1 VLDTLDYLQKGG
13 RIGKAQAFLGS
24 VLNVKPILTLQEGEA
39 YPLERQRN
47 RGRALKR
54 LMDLASDMAPVQQ
67 LAVIHSTEP
76 ERAEELRDS
85 LSHLLSAD
93 EVITARFGP
102 VLGTYLGPR
111 ALGVAFTRTLDPS
124 ALAQ

>member
-1 VLDTLDYLQKGG
+1 
-13 RIGKAQAFLGS
+13 
-24 VLNVKPILTLQEGEA
+24 
-39 YPLERQRN
+39 
-47 RGRALKR
+47 
-54 LMDLASDMAPVQQ
+54 MDLASDMAPVQQ